1 MVKLRDNSGHVA
13 AARKADFS
21 SRFQRE
27 MPGRPARRG
36 AFSLPILNSPL
47 VE

>member
-1 MVKLRDNSGHVA
+1 MVKLRDNSGH
-13 AARKADFS
+13 ADNLPEGNFPL
-21 SRFQRE
+21 RFQEERGE
-27 MPGRPARRG
+27 RQIPGR